1 MKWSHYASETCYHV
15 HLCIEACAHSY
26 VVFARTL
33 LREISWLW
41 AALRYEM
48 GANRCTDSLRGGG
61 GVRTV
66 GRKADQFHSV
76 KWPVSSF
83 LFFKKSGVINFWKQH
98 DFTVIKAT
106 SISILVCVNSRFA
119 KLCVYTFVLNRY
131 YTKWFS
137 EHRIEIRET
146 QQAQYMKRP
155 TLLRLVRYFSVASLY
170 YCSVGWGAISLPTM
184 STALQFGL
192 I

>member
-1 MKWSHYASETCYHV
+1 MKPLCFWNMLPRTPMYWGLCTFICSFRPNAIKGNFVTLGSTQVWDGGKQV
-15 HLCIEACAHSY
+15 HWQLK
-26 VVFARTL
+26 
-33 LREISWLW
+33 
-41 AALRYEM
+41 
-48 GANRCTDSLRGGG
+48 GGG